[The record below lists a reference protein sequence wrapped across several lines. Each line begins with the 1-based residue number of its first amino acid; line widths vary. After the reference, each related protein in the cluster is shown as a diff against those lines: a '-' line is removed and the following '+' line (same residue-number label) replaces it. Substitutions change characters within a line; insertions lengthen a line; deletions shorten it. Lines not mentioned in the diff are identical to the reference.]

1 MAQFGSAL
9 GSGLRGRRFKSC
21 RPDHFIYRYLS
32 REYSKRYIK
41 HGELSEWL
49 KEHDWKSCIGRTLY
63 RGFKSH
69 ALRHKK
75 KTITKVVVFFYLSS
89 KMCLRLTFSLP
100 TWMAS
105 LTPFCRIMACAAF
118 GLCTVCPIL
127 SCPKTVK
134 VSLFNKESAVLLK
147 KIYNII
153 VYKGGGVRC

>member
-32 REYSKRYIK
+32 REYSKRYISL
-41 HGELSEWL
+41 GELSEWL

-75 KTITKVVVFFYLSS
+75 KDDHEGDRLFYLSS
-89 KMCLRLTFSLP
+89 KACFRPIFSLP
-100 TWMAS
+100 VWIPS
-105 LTPFCRIMACAAF
+105 LTPFCRVMPCAAF
-118 GLCTVCPIL
+118 CLRTVCPIL

-134 VSLFNKESAVLLK
+134 ASPFNQEMTVLFKEDI
-147 KIYNII
+147 IYSI
-153 VYKGGGVRC
+153 

>member
-32 REYSKRYIK
+32 REYSKRYISL
-41 HGELSEWL
+41 GELSEWL

-75 KTITKVVVFFYLSS
+75 KDDHEGDRLFLSFIKSVFSANIFFTR
-89 KMCLRLTFSLP
+89 MD
-100 TWMAS
+100 
-105 LTPFCRIMACAAF
+105 
-118 GLCTVCPIL
+118 TVAH
-127 SCPKTVK
+127 
-134 VSLFNKESAVLLK
+134 AVLPRHALC
-147 KIYNII
+147 
-153 VYKGGGVRC
+153 GFLSTHGVSDSIMPEDGESVSF